1 MSKYTI
7 MKFFEWIKVMRLP
20 TCGVFLILLVVGNL
34 HATGWQEVS
43 RNFKLVIFVRH
54 HSSSPIEEVR
64 GIGEFNGPISALKGI
79 LADVAKYSEFMP
91 YTTESRL
98 LPQDA

>member
-1 MSKYTI
+1 

-34 HATGWQEVS
+34 HATEWQEVS

-54 HSSSPIEEVR
+54 RVQLTDR
-64 GIGEFNGPISALKGI
+64 GSARNWGI
-79 LADVAKYSEFMP
+79 QWADFGA
-91 YTTESRL
+91 
-98 LPQDA
+98 